1 MNILATFEFTKFFLI
16 APSGGY
22 TCKTPCMPLS
32 FVYSWGGGDTS
43 SSLLQFK
50 KNTRENNLKS

>member
-32 FVYSWGGGDTS
+32 FVYSWGGGGGIHPVHCY
-43 SSLLQFK
+43 
-50 KNTRENNLKS
+50 NLKKIQERII

>member
-32 FVYSWGGGDTS
+32 FVYSWGKIRPVHCFN
-43 SSLLQFK
+43 FK

>member
-32 FVYSWGGGDTS
+32 FVYSWGGGGIHPVHCY
-43 SSLLQFK
+43 
-50 KNTRENNLKS
+50 NLKKIQERII

>member
-32 FVYSWGGGDTS
+32 FVYSWGGDTS

-50 KNTRENNLKS
+50 KKYKRE

>member
-16 APSGGY
+16 AQSGGY

-32 FVYSWGGGDTS
+32 FVYSWGGGYVQLIAS
-43 SSLLQFK
+43 IFK
-50 KNTRENNLKS
+50 KIQERII

>member
-16 APSGGY
+16 AQSGGY

-32 FVYSWGGGDTS
+32 FVYSWGGGIRPVHCFN
-43 SSLLQFK
+43 LK